1 MVINLSTELC
11 TIVKRELIWLEQF
24 AKTYELSR
32 RASAASAC
40 QTEEAQKEITNA
52 SEAFTYLLHVDIGNG
67 ISLERIPALDSDVS
81 VINSIIEETNFLMRG
96 FINEIIQ
103 NTLVDSEEFKEAVK
117 QQLAPQIAE
126 EFKEVFQ

>member
-1 MVINLSTELC
+1 MVINMSTELC
-11 TIVKRELIWLEQF
+11 SVVKRELIWIEQF

-40 QTEEAQKEITNA
+40 QTEEDQKKIANA
-52 SEAFTYLLHVDIGNG
+52 SEAFTYLLNVDIGNG
-67 ISLERIPALDSDVS
+67 ISLERIPAIDRDVP

-96 FINEIIQ
+96 FINDIIQ
-103 NTLVDSEEFKEAVK
+103 TTLVDSEEFKETVK
-117 QQLAPQIAE
+117 KQIEPQIAE

>member
-1 MVINLSTELC
+1 MVINMSTELC
-11 TIVKRELIWLEQF
+11 SVVKRELIWIEQF

-40 QTEEAQKEITNA
+40 QTEEDQQKIANA
-52 SEAFTYLLHVDIGNG
+52 SEAFTYLLNVDIVNG
-67 ISLERIPALDSDVS
+67 ISLERIPAIDRDVP

-96 FINEIIQ
+96 FINNIIQ
-103 NTLVDSEEFKEAVK
+103 TTLVDSEEFKETVK
-117 QQLAPQIAE
+117 KQLEPQIAE